1 MRGQTVNQSSS
12 LVSESPS
19 KLDNTNHQEDALA
32 EGLAGT
38 GRSKLHN
45 PVLPS
50 EFDLFDPVLAVK
62 HKWDFANRI
71 PFAKV
76 WRGFQSRCGDLER

>member
-1 MRGQTVNQSSS
+1 MNHSSS

-19 KLDNTNHQEDALA
+19 ELDNANHQGDALA

-38 GRSKLHN
+38 GRLKLHN

-50 EFDLFDPVLAVK
+50 EFDLFDPVPAVK
-62 HKWDFANRI
+62 HKWDFANRNLV
-71 PFAKV
+71 PFAQV
-76 WRGFQSRCGDLER
+76 SRGFQSRRGVLER

>member
-1 MRGQTVNQSSS
+1 MNHSSS

-19 KLDNTNHQEDALA
+19 ELDNANHQGDALA

-50 EFDLFDPVLAVK
+50 EFDLFDPVPPVK
-62 HKWDFANRI
+62 HKWDFANRNLV
-71 PFAKV
+71 PSAKAM
-76 WRGFQSRCGDLER
+76 ERLPVL

>member
-1 MRGQTVNQSSS
+1 MNHSSS

-19 KLDNTNHQEDALA
+19 ELDNANHQGDPLA

-50 EFDLFDPVLAVK
+50 EFDLFDPVPAVK
-62 HKWDFANRI
+62 HKWDFANRNLV

-76 WRGFQSRCGDLER
+76 WRGFQSRCGVLER

>member
-1 MRGQTVNQSSS
+1 MP
-12 LVSESPS
+12 SE
-19 KLDNTNHQEDALA
+19 LDNVNHQGDALA

-50 EFDLFDPVLAVK
+50 EFALFDPVPAVK
-62 HKWDFANRI
+62 HKLDFANRNLV
-71 PFAKV
+71 PFAED
-76 WRGFQSRCGDLER
+76 WRVFQSRCGVLER